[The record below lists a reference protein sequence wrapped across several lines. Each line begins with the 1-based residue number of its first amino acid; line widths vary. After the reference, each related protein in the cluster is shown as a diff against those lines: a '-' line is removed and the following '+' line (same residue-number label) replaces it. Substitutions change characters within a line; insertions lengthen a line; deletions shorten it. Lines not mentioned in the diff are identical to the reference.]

1 MKPNIVPYDSRLMF
15 HIYSS
20 SYGQPFS
27 DADWGIRDV
36 NSHVLPTYTR
46 SDEFSA
52 RANFQRSA
60 REHIVLV
67 QKSSEL
73 EYGLGARDIYHL
85 WRRLSRREADDI

>member
-1 MKPNIVPYDSRLMF
+1 MTPDHRYASWYNTRA
-15 HIYSS
+15 
-20 SYGQPFS
+20 GQPFS
-27 DADWGIRDV
+27 DADWGIRLV

-60 REHIVLV
+60 REHRVLV